1 MASHTGD
8 VTLDTGRATAAP
20 VRHSGTAT
28 LYTRGCQVQGEGP
41 RRLSGGLS
49 KPDDYCKYSQTLLVW

>member
-20 VRHSGTAT
+20 VRLGGTGGTAI
-28 LYTRGCQVQGEGP
+28 LDYTRGCQVQGGTAAAACW
-41 RRLSGGLS
+41 RTIKAGRLL
-49 KPDDYCKYSQTLLVW
+49 